1 MIARALAWL
10 VVVGAAVA
18 AVQPA
23 AARLAFKNGETAVVV
38 RRSIGASRTVH
49 YIVDGNAGDHFI
61 VRFEGKSGH
70 CMRTTVTPPSGRDAT
85 TQSGGGAYDGTL
97 NESGTYR
104 IDVTNHVDVNAGC
117 RALART
123 ITMRVELAHSS
134 GS

>member
-1 MIARALAWL
+1 MEGARRMSARDRLERYDREAGGRAAVPGAHLAVLRRLSRRQRLRLLAGKPIDRPQRGPAQVPHPAARVIARALAWL

-61 VRFEGKSGH
+61 V
-70 CMRTTVTPPSGRDAT
+70 C
-85 TQSGGGAYDGTL
+85 
-97 NESGTYR
+97 
-104 IDVTNHVDVNAGC
+104 
-117 RALART
+117 
-123 ITMRVELAHSS
+123 
-134 GS
+134 